1 MRKVIIT
8 LCALMVATPALADWR
23 RNQHYQPQ
31 RQQHHYE
38 HRHRGGINPWIAGA
52 IGLGVLGAGAY
63 YYNQRQC
70 WNEYVVDMYGRQV
83 YDRYGRPLAQTV
95 CQ

>member
-1 MRKVIIT
+1 MRKVIIA
-8 LCALMVATPALADWR
+8 LCALLITTPAFAEWR

-31 RQQHHYE
+31 RQQHHD
-38 HRHRGGINPWIAGA
+38 HRRGINPWVAGA

-70 WNEYVVDMYGRQV
+70 WNEYVVDIYGRQL
-83 YDRYGRPLAQTV
+83 YDRYGQPLVQTV
-95 CQ
+95 CN